1 VYIKQQ
7 PLTALVDLGSTHNF
21 PHPRVVRQLL
31 CHVDI
36 EAMLEVRIADGGR
49 LKSDGCCPGVTVKL
63 QNLILS

>member
-1 VYIKQQ
+1 
-7 PLTALVDLGSTHNF
+7 
-21 PHPRVVRQLL
+21 VRQLL